1 MRLTSRRFT
10 RAHDQNGGEA
20 RYETMTTFETILLI
34 LLVVNAIALAGFVL
48 LQHGK
53 GADVGAAFGSGAAN
67 TLFGARG
74 SASFLTKATAW
85 LSIGFF
91 VISFLLA
98 YTAKERAAGLRD
110 EGMPQI
116 DLTEPAA
123 PPERAAP
130 LENETPSAPGELTPP
145 EEKVDS
151 DIPDV

>member
-1 MRLTSRRFT
+1 MS
-10 RAHDQNGGEA
+10 
-20 RYETMTTFETILLI
+20 TFETILLI
-34 LLVVNAIALAGFVL
+34 LLVVNAIALTGFVL

-67 TLFGARG
+67 TIFGARG

-85 LSIGFF
+85 LSLGFF

-98 YTAKERAAGLRD
+98 YTAKERAEGLRNL
-110 EGMPQI
+110 GMP
-116 DLTEPAA
+116 DLGVPAKVAPATPPATSETPAA
-123 PPERAAP
+123 PP
-130 LENETPSAPGELTPP
+130 GELTQP

>member
-1 MRLTSRRFT
+1 
-10 RAHDQNGGEA
+10 
-20 RYETMTTFETILLI
+20 MTTFETILLI

-67 TLFGARG
+67 TIFGARG

-110 EGMPQI
+110 EGMPEI
-116 DLTEPAA
+116 DVTEQVATPERVA
-123 PPERAAP
+123 PPS
-130 LENETPSAPGELTPP
+130 ETETQSPPGGELTPP

>member
-1 MRLTSRRFT
+1 MS
-10 RAHDQNGGEA
+10 
-20 RYETMTTFETILLI
+20 TFETILLI
-34 LLVVNAIALAGFVL
+34 LLVVNALALTGIVL

-67 TLFGARG
+67 TIFGARG

-85 LSIGFF
+85 LSLAFF

-110 EGMPQI
+110 EGIPE
-116 DLTEPAA
+116 LGVPTKVAPAA
-123 PPERAAP
+123 PPATSDTPAA
-130 LENETPSAPGELTPP
+130 SDDELTQP

>member
-1 MRLTSRRFT
+1 MS
-10 RAHDQNGGEA
+10 
-20 RYETMTTFETILLI
+20 TFETILLI
-34 LLVVNAIALAGFVL
+34 LLVVNALALTGFVL

-85 LSIGFF
+85 LSLGFF

-110 EGMPQI
+110 AGMP
-116 DLTEPAA
+116 DLGVPAKVAPAVPSATQEA
-123 PPERAAP
+123 PP
-130 LENETPSAPGELTPP
+130 TPDDKLTQP

>member
-1 MRLTSRRFT
+1 
-10 RAHDQNGGEA
+10 
-20 RYETMTTFETILLI
+20 MTTFETILLI

-67 TLFGARG
+67 TIFGARG

-110 EGMPQI
+110 EGMPVI
-116 DLTEPAA
+116 DVTELAT
-123 PPERAAP
+123 PERVAP
-130 LENETPSAPGELTPP
+130 SESETPSRPSGELTPP

>member
-1 MRLTSRRFT
+1 MS
-10 RAHDQNGGEA
+10 
-20 RYETMTTFETILLI
+20 TFETILLI
-34 LLVVNAIALAGFVL
+34 LLVINAIALAGFVL

-67 TLFGARG
+67 TIFGARG

-85 LSIGFF
+85 LSLGFF

-98 YTAKERAAGLRD
+98 YTAKERAAGIRD
-110 EGMPQI
+110 LGLPEAGVPEQI
-116 DLTEPAA
+116 DTPPVA
-123 PPERAAP
+123 PPATATQP
-130 LENETPSAPGELTPP
+130 SSETPAGELTPP

>member
-1 MRLTSRRFT
+1 MS
-10 RAHDQNGGEA
+10 
-20 RYETMTTFETILLI
+20 TFETILLI
-34 LLVVNAIALAGFVL
+34 LLVINAIALAGFVL

-67 TLFGARG
+67 TIFGARG

-85 LSIGFF
+85 LSLGFF

-98 YTAKERAAGLRD
+98 YTAKERAAGIRD
-110 EGMPQI
+110 LGMPEAGVPEQI
-116 DLTEPAA
+116 DTPPVA
-123 PPERAAP
+123 PPAQTTQP
-130 LENETPSAPGELTPP
+130 SPETPAGELTPP